1 MYSKLINREIDPY
14 TEILVTSGAY
24 EALHS
29 AIHGFVID
37 KCNLRR
43 NLFAIF
49 QHNGLSLLTD
59 ISMKAMKSS
68 S

>member
-14 TEILVTSGAY
+14 TEVLVTSGAY

-37 KCNLRR
+37 KYNLRR
-43 NLFAIF
+43 N
-49 QHNGLSLLTD
+49 
-59 ISMKAMKSS
+59 
-68 S
+68 